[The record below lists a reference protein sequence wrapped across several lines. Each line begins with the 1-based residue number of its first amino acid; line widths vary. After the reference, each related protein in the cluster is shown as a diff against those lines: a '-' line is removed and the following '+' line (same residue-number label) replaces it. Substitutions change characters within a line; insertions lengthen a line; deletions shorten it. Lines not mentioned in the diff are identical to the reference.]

1 MRAALRVVPLER
13 LLIETDSP
21 YLAPPPYRGRRNEP
35 AFVLE
40 TARRIGQL
48 RGLSLE
54 KVGQQTSANFYEFF
68 NLTERAENKVLHR

>member
-1 MRAALRVVPLER
+1 RMF
-13 LLIETDSP
+13 IETDCP
-21 YLAPPPYRGRRNEP
+21 FLAPVPHRGKRNEP